1 MTTYDALKL
10 ALRLAVTA
18 PTEAKSQTCVAL
30 AKSIATALEPE
41 EVERAKVEVEAEL
54 DTLLE
59 AIGDDRS

>member
-30 AKSIATALEPE
+30 AESIATELEPE
-41 EVERAKVEVEAEL
+41 EVERAKVEVETEVER
-54 DTLLE
+54 LLGV
-59 AIGDDRS
+59 IDDGS